1 MAAGP
6 VAKSKTVYVEVLLP
20 CAAAITEVVVEVQT
34 HPGEEVVVRSEDEV
48 EVKALEVDR
57 LKVGDVAEEVDDL
70 ETEVEIAAEEE
81 EAVAQDSF
89 QQPML

>member
-1 MAAGP
+1 M
-6 VAKSKTVYVEVLLP
+6 YVEVLLP